1 MNLFAKKNVL
11 THIRNKLMVTKGE
24 GGDKL
29 KSLGLQIT
37 LFKTDKQGPT
47 I

>member
-1 MNLFAKKNVL
+1 MIEMNLFAKKNVL

-29 KSLGLQIT
+29 KSLGLADINY
-37 LFKTDKQGPT
+37 LV
-47 I
+47 